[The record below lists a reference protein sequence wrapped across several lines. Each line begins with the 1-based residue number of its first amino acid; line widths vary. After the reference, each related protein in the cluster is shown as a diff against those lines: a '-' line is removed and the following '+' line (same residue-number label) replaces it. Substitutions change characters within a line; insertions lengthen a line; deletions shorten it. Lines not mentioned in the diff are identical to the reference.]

1 MRVVVLG
8 AGVIGVTTAF
18 ELHADGHDVCVL
30 DRRGGP
36 AEETSFANAG
46 LIAPGHSYTW
56 ASPKAPRIMLRSLY
70 QRDQALRFKPR
81 LDPELYLWS
90 ARFLRN
96 CTAERSRTNTL
107 RKLRLCTYAQD
118 RLHHVVAETGVGYDA
133 SSGGLFYLYRDPA
146 AFARGQAAMDIL
158 RDGGRR
164 MESLDVDGIVALD
177 PAFAS
182 ARGVLAG
189 AVFCPDDE
197 GGDAHVFTRGLAA
210 WLAERGVEFRYG
222 VNVLGFDVAGD
233 RVESVQTTSGP
244 IAGDAYVLALGTAS
258 ARLGRRLG
266 LRLPIYPIKGYSVTF
281 PLGEEPPA
289 HGGVDEQSLT
299 AFCPM
304 GDRLRLTSTAEFAGY
319 DTSHEPGD
327 FDAMIASAQA
337 LLPRAADWSRPSY
350 WAGLRPMTPEG
361 TPIMGHGAQRNL
373 YLNAGHGHMG
383 WTMACG
389 SARIVADIV
398 RGERAA
404 IDLRGMTLAGA
415 EA

>member
-8 AGVIGVTTAF
+8 AGVIGVTTAY
-18 ELHADGHDVCVL
+18 ELHADGHEVVVL
-30 DRRGGP
+30 DRRPGA

-70 QRDQALRFKPR
+70 QQDQALRFKPR

-96 CTAERSRTNTL
+96 CTAARSRVNTL

-133 SSGGLFYLYRDPA
+133 STGGLFYLYRDPA
-146 AFARGQAAMDIL
+146 ALERAQASMQIL

-164 MESLDVDGIVALD
+164 MEPLDVDGIVELD
-177 PAFAS
+177 PAFGS
-182 ARGVLAG
+182 ARRALAG

-210 WLAERGVEFRYG
+210 WLAERGVEFGYG
-222 VNVLGFDVAGD
+222 VNVLGFDLAGD
-233 RVESVQTTSGP
+233 HVESVQTTSGR
-244 IAGDAYVLALGTAS
+244 IAGDAYVLALGTGS
-258 ARLGRRLG
+258 ARLARGLG

-281 PLGEEPPA
+281 PLADEPPA
-289 HGGVDEQSLT
+289 HGGVDEESLT

-319 DTSHEPGD
+319 DTSHQPRD
-327 FDAMIASAQA
+327 FDAMIASAQE
-337 LLPRAADWSRPSY
+337 LFPRAADWSKPSY

-361 TPIMGHGAQRNL
+361 TPIMGRGKQRNV

-389 SARIVADIV
+389 SARIVADV
-398 RGERAA
+398 LRGELPA
-404 IDLRGMTLAGA
+404 IDTRGMTLAGA
-415 EA
+415 GA